1 MRSRILNNGSTPT
14 EKGAAMTDN
23 RPPQMIEPQVLY
35 SLNEAMARTGLGK
48 SAFRQA
54 RRSGMPVRYV
64 SRRAYVLGRD
74 LIEFICS
81 NAKQER

>member
-1 MRSRILNNGSTPT
+1 
-14 EKGAAMTDN
+14 MTDN

-35 SLNEAMARTGLGK
+35 SLTEAMARTGLGK